1 MDTTLKR
8 LVEDR
13 KFLFFGGKGGVGKT
27 TMAAATAVWLADS
40 DYDTLIVATD
50 PTVSLS
56 AIYEQKIGET
66 DITKIDIVKNLC
78 GLNIN
83 PKKATGIFQKRLEG
97 MMQSFTSLLGS
108 EVTSTPCAEEM
119 AAFDQFVSF
128 LQDNQ
133 YDHVV
138 FDTAPT
144 GHTLRELSM
153 PFDWSG
159 YMSNQIK
166 NRKEVSAALGL
177 IDDEGMLDNLRKEK
191 ERYDQAVKS
200 LSDERL
206 SAFNLVLLP
215 EKLPIEET
223 ARAVDDLARF
233 GIRVQTL
240 IVNEVIPP
248 EVLKGNWFLERRRA
262 TQEKY
267 LGEIAIRFN
276 DTPRRDIPL
285 LETDVYGVEKL
296 RKVARF
302 LYEQ

>member
-1 MDTTLKR
+1 MQKSLK
-8 LVEDR
+8 EIIKNR

-27 TMAAATAVWLADS
+27 TTAAATAVWLADNG
-40 DYDTLIVATD
+40 YNTLIVATD

-56 AIYEQKIGET
+56 VTYEQKISET
-66 DITKIDIVKNLC
+66 QTTKIDKVQNLC

-83 PKKATGIFQKRLEG
+83 PKKAAGLFQQRLEG
-97 MMQSFTSLLGS
+97 MMQSFNGLLGN
-108 EVTSTPCAEEM
+108 EVANTPCAEEM

-128 LQDNQ
+128 LGDKQHD
-133 YDHVV
+133 YVV

-144 GHTLRELSM
+144 GKTLRELSM

-159 YMSNQIK
+159 YMTNQIK
-166 NRKEVSAALGL
+166 NQKELSAAMGF
-177 IDDEGMLDNLRKEK
+177 DDNPETLENLRKEK
-191 ERYDQAVKS
+191 QRYDDAVKS
-200 LSDERL
+200 LSDENI
-206 SAFNLVLLP
+206 SAFNLVTLP

-223 ARAVDDLARF
+223 ARAIEDLSKF
-233 GIRVQTL
+233 GIKVPAV

-248 EVLKGNWFLERRRA
+248 GVLKGNWFLEKRRA

-267 LGEIAIRFN
+267 FREIETRFK
-276 DTPRRDIPL
+276 DVLRREIPL
-285 LETDVYGVEKL
+285 FETDVYGVESL